1 MAEETT
7 SPRQPKP
14 AGIGRFGIGINVLLQ
29 TAAVLAIVGAANY
42 AGCRH
47 HRSWDLSSSRQFTLS
62 EQTTELIGALDQKV
76 TLVVAFRR
84 RLELTRYVNRMV
96 ESYERAG
103 EGRVEVRHFDPE
115 LDPSTAQE
123 RSLRFNN
130 LRFDENLIVVEPEK
144 GSFRVIRERE
154 IVERED
160 NQPEGRILGFQ
171 LEKALTAAI
180 VAATQREQQK
190 IYLVSDKGRMR
201 SVREGN
207 PMGVLVAYGQRQNM
221 LVETLQ
227 LSGVTS
233 IPEDA
238 SGLVLLAP
246 SIDLTGREVAM
257 LRRWW
262 DESHAGLLIL
272 LDPQAETANLA
283 AFLREYGVS
292 PRDDRVLTTVD
303 SGGVPRKE
311 FVVSA
316 LFLEGS
322 PILRGLERGNTELNG
337 QSCSLNVRENDPSLA
352 ARNIRTQPLIIA
364 GAAFW
369 GETDYRATAVQRDV
383 RDTRNS
389 LFLAAGVEK
398 GSLAAGEVTINS
410 SRMVVV
416 SNGTL
421 LDPDRTTRA
430 NALFVT
436 NAINWMTDRELLL
449 GIGPRRVEEFRV
461 FLTDEQISRMTL
473 WVTRIL
479 PAGVFGFGLLVWFR
493 RRH

>member
-1 MAEETT
+1 MAEGIT

-14 AGIGRFGIGINVLLQ
+14 ARIGRFGIGINVLLQ

-42 AGCRH
+42 SGCRH
-47 HRSWDLSSSRQFTLS
+47 HRSWDLSSSGQFTLS
-62 EQTTELIGALDQKV
+62 PQTLELIGALDQKV
-76 TLVVAFRR
+76 TVVVAFRR
-84 RLELTRYVNRMV
+84 RLELTRYVNRMT
-96 ESYERAG
+96 ESYEGAG

-123 RSLRFNN
+123 YSLRFNN

-144 GSFRVIRERE
+144 GSFRVVRERE

-207 PMGVLVAYGQRQNM
+207 PMGVLLAYGQRQNM
-221 LVETLQ
+221 LVEPLQ

-238 SGLVLLAP
+238 SGLVLLSP
-246 SIDLTGREVAM
+246 STDLSEREAAM
-257 LRRWW
+257 LRNWW
-262 DESHAGLLIL
+262 DERQAGLLIL
-272 LDPQAETANLA
+272 LDPQAEMENLFA
-283 AFLREYGVS
+283 LLRAYGVY
-292 PRDDRVLTTVD
+292 PRNDRVLTTID

-311 FVVSA
+311 FTVSA

-322 PILRGLERGNTELNG
+322 PILRGLERGNTEFFG
-337 QSCSLNVRENDPSLA
+337 QSCSLDVRENDPLLA
-352 ARNIRTQPLIIA
+352 SRNIRLQPLIIA
-364 GAAFW
+364 GASYW
-369 GETDYRATAVQRDV
+369 GETDYLATVVRRDE
-383 RDTRNS
+383 RDSRNS
-389 LFLAAGVEK
+389 LFLAASVEK
-398 GSLAAGEVTINS
+398 GSLADGEVTINS

-436 NAINWMTDRELLL
+436 NAVNWMTDREQLL
-449 GIGPRRVEEFRV
+449 GIGPHRVEEFRV
-461 FLTDEQISRMTL
+461 FLTDKQISQMTL